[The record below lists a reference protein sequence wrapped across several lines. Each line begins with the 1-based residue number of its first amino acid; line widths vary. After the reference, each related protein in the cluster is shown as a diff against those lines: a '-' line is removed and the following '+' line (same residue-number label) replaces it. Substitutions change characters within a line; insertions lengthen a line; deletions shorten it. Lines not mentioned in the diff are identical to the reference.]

1 MDAIIELIVLKVGET
16 LNGSVRKKGATW
28 SYRID
33 MGKIDGKRKQIERSG
48 YKTEKEANT
57 ALSEALNDY
66 NKTGAFIENK
76 KVTFQEVYK
85 EFMESEAP
93 NTRKFATI
101 VRYKSLYSNHF
112 EEFAPRYIFQI
123 TEKSIQ
129 EFINSKC
136 ETHSDEYVRSLYNF
150 CLVIFNYAVTKKY
163 LRSSPMTN
171 VHPPQSYRA
180 YGDIKTYTKEELT
193 KMEERFKS
201 TNLLTAFLLG
211 INLGIRVGECFALRF
226 SDIDWDK
233 ETIKIDK
240 QLQYQEKIWSLVY
253 PKTANSVRTIKLN
266 KSLVEHLKNLQTQY
280 ENDKKVYGAGYK
292 INTAMERR
300 GKASKLI
307 VVDDFI
313 NIKPNGQ
320 MLTTD
325 SQKVLARISKDE
337 LRIDFKYHN
346 LRHTHST
353 MLAEKGVNPKYVQ
366 ERLGH
371 GKLEITLRY
380 YTHVTDAMHDQ
391 VAGIVDQLF

>member
-1 MDAIIELIVLKVGET
+1 MK

-33 MGKIDGKRKQIERSG
+33 LGKIDGKRKQIERSG
-48 YKTEKEANT
+48 YKTEKEANA
-57 ALSEALNDY
+57 ALSEAIYEY
-66 NKTGAFIENK
+66 NKTGTFIENK
-76 KVTFQEVYK
+76 KVTFQEIYN
-85 EFMESEAP
+85 EFIESEAP

-112 EEFAPRYIFQI
+112 EDFAPRYLFQI
-123 TEKSIQ
+123 TEKNVQ
-129 EFINSKC
+129 DFINSKC

-150 CLVIFNYAVTKKY
+150 CLVLFNYALTKKY
-163 LRSSPMTN
+163 LKTSPMTN

-180 YGDIKTYTKEELT
+180 YGDIKTYTKEELS
-193 KMEERFKS
+193 KMENRFQS
-201 TNLLTAFLLG
+201 TNLLTSFLLG
-211 INLGIRVGECFALRF
+211 INLGVRVGECFALRF

-233 ETIKIDK
+233 ETIRIDK
-240 QLQYQEKIWSLVY
+240 QLQYQDKAWSLIY

-266 KSLVEHLKNLQTQY
+266 KSIVEFLRNLHAQY
-280 ENDKKVYGAGYK
+280 EFDKKDYGLGYK
-292 INTAMERR
+292 INTVMERR

-313 NIKPNGQ
+313 NRKPNGQ

-325 SQKVLARISKDE
+325 SQKVLSRISKDE
-337 LRIDFKYHN
+337 LGIDFKFHN
-346 LRHTHST
+346 LRHTHAT

-391 VAGIVDQLF
+391 VAGIVDTLY

>member
-1 MDAIIELIVLKVGET
+1 MKVGEV

-28 SYRID
+28 SFRID
-33 MGKIDGKRKQIERSG
+33 LGKIDGKRKQIERSG
-48 YKTEKEANT
+48 YKTEKEANA
-57 ALSEALNDY
+57 ALSETINDY
-66 NKTGAFIENK
+66 NKTGVFTENK
-76 KVTFQEVYK
+76 KVTFQEVYN
-85 EFMESEAP
+85 EFIESEAP

-101 VRYKSLYSNHF
+101 VRYKSLYKNHF
-112 EEFAPRYIFQI
+112 EDFAPRYLFQI
-123 TEKSIQ
+123 SEKNIQ
-129 EFINSKC
+129 DFINSKC

-150 CLVIFNYAVTKKY
+150 CLVLFNYAVTKKY
-163 LRSSPMTN
+163 LKISPMTN

-201 TNLLTAFLLG
+201 TNLYTAFILG
-211 INLGIRVGECFALRF
+211 INLGVRVGECFALRF

-233 ETIKIDK
+233 ETIRIDK
-240 QLQYQEKIWSLVY
+240 QLQFQDKIWSLVY
-253 PKTANSVRTIKLN
+253 PKTANAVRTVKLN
-266 KSLVEHLKNLQTQY
+266 KNLVEHLKNLQAQY
-280 ENDKKVYGAGYK
+280 ENDKKEYDAGYK
-292 INTAMERR
+292 VNTVMERR
-300 GKASKLI
+300 GKSSKLM

-313 NIKPNGQ
+313 NRKPNGL

-325 SQKVLARISKDE
+325 SQKVLSRICKAE
-337 LRIDFKYHN
+337 LGIDFKFHN

-380 YTHVTDAMHDQ
+380 YTHVTDTMHDQ
-391 VAGIVDQLF
+391 VAKVVDDLF